1 MVIIGA
7 TSSISI
13 LKSGFP
19 IISESL
25 SLFLIYS
32 DSNSAPSD
40 ASMTFGSLL
49 FCEDFLPTA
58 SFNTLDLTLT
68 FPDYYEGLAD
78 KLSSIFLSLSTTFAY
93 SFYES
98 AEPFLEEIIDCLE
111 AEPSD

>member
-7 TSSISI
+7 TSSITI

-40 ASMTFGSLL
+40 TSMTFGSLL
-49 FCEDFLPTA
+49 FCEDCLPTA
-58 SFNTLDLTLT
+58 SFFTLDLTLT